1 MAKDIAKSIGILT
14 AASLVGYLIE
24 RLGFAEAN
32 IILIYVLGVL
42 IISVVVNHRIYSLLS
57 SILSVLAFNFLFT
70 DPKFTLHAYDKDY
83 PVTFSVM
90 LIAAMLTG
98 TLAARLKNNARQS
111 AEAAF
116 RTKYFLRQI
125 SFCSRHRV
133 TQRS

>member
-57 SILSVLAFNFLFT
+57 SI
-70 DPKFTLHAYDKDY
+70 
-83 PVTFSVM
+83 
-90 LIAAMLTG
+90 
-98 TLAARLKNNARQS
+98 
-111 AEAAF
+111 
-116 RTKYFLRQI
+116 
-125 SFCSRHRV
+125 
-133 TQRS
+133 